1 MTRLQELI
9 LVCGSV
15 DVCGKGWLI
24 EMPQLLKKENV
35 IRISKLLSVKK
46 IEAVKMLYKELKRA
60 AVTGRTK

>member
-1 MTRLQELI
+1 
-9 LVCGSV
+9 
-15 DVCGKGWLI
+15 
-24 EMPQLLKKENV
+24 MPQLLKKENV